1 MSCMGM
7 APQQHLVAQHRAPVS
22 IGQDDFALFQF
33 PQLQLDGNVLR
44 DAEVLGPGVG
54 GVGELGGAVNQAH
67 VVSEKGFGCREAR
80 HGCLITPVA
89 ATREISPCPSA
100 RSELRA
106 RFLPIDAVLFGQQG
120 EVGVQSCS
128 VELVG
133 GVELHSGAE

>member
-1 MSCMGM
+1 MHGDG
-7 APQQHLVAQHRAPVS
+7 PQQHLVAEHHAPES
-22 IGQDDFALFQF
+22 IGQDDFVLFQF
-33 PQLQLDGNVLR
+33 PQLQLDGDVLR
-44 DAEVLGPGVG
+44 DAEVGGPGAG
-54 GVGELGGAVNQAH
+54 GVGELAGAVKQAH
-67 VVSEKGFGCREAR
+67 VDSVKGFGCREAR

>member
-1 MSCMGM
+1 M
-7 APQQHLVAQHRAPVS
+7 S

-33 PQLQLDGNVLR
+33 SQLQLDGNVLM
-44 DAEVLGPGVG
+44 DAEVGGPGAG
-54 GVGELGGAVNQAH
+54 EVGELDGVGNQAH
-67 VVSEKGFGCREAR
+67 VVSVKCFGCREAR

-128 VELVG
+128 VELG